1 MRFLPLVENEVLK
14 LLKRRRFRVV
24 LLILVALIGLIV
36 YAQIKGRERFL
47 GKENWRVRV
56 QERIARMQNQVRSGR
71 MPRTAERWTR
81 FEIARLQYHVDR
93 DVDPDAISGPLFVRL
108 FANASSYLLL
118 PLLALVFGS
127 DIVSSEFSQGTIK
140 LLLTRPVSRAA
151 VLSSKLAALVLAIT
165 LMVLAG
171 GVVAYAFGGA
181 AFGYRGM
188 GRSGPDGIPPLRRR
202 LLRRLDG
209 SFSRSLEGHAPR
221 LRPGLVRGSH
231 GRGAGAPDVGP
242 AALDRRRDGDD
253 VRGAHRR
260 NDPAAGG
267 AVVGGAEIPVRD
279 ESPAA
284 RLLLGFASA
293 DPRHHD
299 RLRGDGSRGLGRR
312 RESWRRSW
320 CSCAATF
327 SPSSQLSVF
336 SSQFRWPKLTT
347 ASLITDH

>member
-1 MRFLPLVENEVLK
+1 MRFLPLIENEVLK

-47 GKENWRVRV
+47 GKENWHVRV
-56 QERIARMQNQVRSGR
+56 QERIARMQNQLRSGR

-81 FEIARLQYHVDR
+81 FEMARLQYHVDR

-151 VLSSKLAALVLAIT
+151 VLASKLAALGLAIT

-181 AFGYRGM
+181 AFGYRGWGAPILTGFRLSGGDAFDLTTIRSLALWKETLLVFGLAWFAALSVGALALLTSVLLRSTAAAM
-188 GRSGPDGIPPLRRR
+188 GTMFAALIAGTILPRVAPSWEAQKYLFVTNLPLPDYYSGSPPPIPGITIGFAVVVLAVWATAAVLAAFVVFLRR
-202 LLRRLDG
+202 
-209 SFSRSLEGHAPR
+209 
-221 LRPGLVRGSH
+221 
-231 GRGAGAPDVGP
+231 DVL
-242 AALDRRRDGDD
+242 A
-253 VRGAHRR
+253 
-260 NDPAAGG
+260 
-267 AVVGGAEIPVRD
+267 
-279 ESPAA
+279 
-284 RLLLGFASA
+284 
-293 DPRHHD
+293 
-299 RLRGDGSRGLGRR
+299 
-312 RESWRRSW
+312 
-320 CSCAATF
+320 
-327 SPSSQLSVF
+327 
-336 SSQFRWPKLTT
+336 
-347 ASLITDH
+347 